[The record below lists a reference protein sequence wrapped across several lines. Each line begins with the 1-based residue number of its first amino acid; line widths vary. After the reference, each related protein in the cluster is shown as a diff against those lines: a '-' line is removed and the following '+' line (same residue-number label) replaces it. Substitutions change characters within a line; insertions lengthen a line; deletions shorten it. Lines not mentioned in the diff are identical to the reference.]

1 MQRSKALA
9 LLFFLGAALA
19 GGAVGFTAD
28 RVLSGGHDCA
38 RDGGQP
44 ALRDRLATRLSLTS
58 AQRAAVDT
66 ILDGRHRQIQE
77 ILAPVRPRM
86 DSVRLAARV
95 QIERILTPEQ
105 RVEYEAMLREADEK
119 RASDAKRAAER
130 R

>member
-28 RVLSGGHDCA
+28 RVL
-38 RDGGQP
+38 RDGECSQSGSQR
-44 ALRDRLATRLSLTS
+44 AMRDRIADRLSLTP

-66 ILDGRHRQIQE
+66 ILDERHRQMQE

-86 DSVRLAARV
+86 DSARLAARG
-95 QIERILTPEQ
+95 QIARMLTAEQ
-105 RVEYEAMLREADEK
+105 REEFDRMVKE
-119 RASDAKRAAER
+119 SDAKRAADR

>member
-1 MQRSKALA
+1 MTAPMQRSKALA

-28 RVLSGGHDCA
+28 RMLGRGHGA
-38 RDGGQP
+38 P
-44 ALRDRLATRLSLTS
+44 AGDQRSMRDRIAARLELT
-58 AQRAAVDT
+58 AVQRAAVDS
-66 ILDGRHRQIQE
+66 ILDERHRQVTE

-105 RVEYEAMLREADEK
+105 RVEYEAMLREM
-119 RASDAKRAAER
+119 DAKRATEKR
-130 R
+130 